1 MGYGMCCRHLFY
13 LHRHPQN
20 ASEYADPEPSY
31 NLWTLHHSDVLFHI
45 LYRIGKLPPERDG
58 LWLVCS
64 NLSPFH
70 YMATMK
76 PQLPEL
82 LVLVSWTIRV
92 LYSLLESLMV
102 LWLPFSRVEHSHFF
116 CKINPVIQ
124 LAYSS
129 NFLNDF
135 LRYFA
140 AQPLGGGLLAG
151 VWLLL

>member
-1 MGYGMCCRHLFY
+1 MGYDICCRHVFH
-13 LHRHPQN
+13 LHCHPQN
-20 ASEYADPEPSY
+20 ASEYTDPELNY
-31 NLWTLHHSDVLFHI
+31 NIWTLHHSDVLFHI
-45 LYRIGKLPPERDG
+45 LYRIGNFPREHDG

-70 YMATMK
+70 YMATME

-82 LVLVSWTIRV
+82 MVLVSWNIRV
-92 LYSLLESLMV
+92 LNSLLEILMV
-102 LWLPFSRVEHSHFF
+102 LWLPFCRVGHSHFL
-116 CKINPVIQ
+116 CKVNPVIQ

-129 NFLNDF
+129 NFLNDI